1 MKNIFTLAVIIY
13 VSLFAS
19 ANNNDANGIR
29 VGQCDIKIRVVHSD
43 FPLDSV
49 EAWVQTSP
57 IFSGLFENE
66 TFHLSLQDS
75 SFVGQIP
82 TETINEIV
90 GVTFQSGE
98 KGTGRLFAVKQDT
111 ENVFDVNISR
121 DFVFDWGTTPDSEG
135 LTVDDWFNIS
145 SGVINFYSFHNL
157 ETPIEKYLD
166 WRSVR
171 EYENDTLWQKN
182 LEVAGLLPA
191 YPSWIE
197 NSLRCRFAS
206 NVTMPYVK
214 RAEIVMGIEVEEPPM
229 ESYSFLNTI
238 SYDDSFLKRVPVTG
252 LKSYLYALLRF
263 PDGGFSPIKD
273 ESVREWQSH
282 AGAKMSKV
290 IPQPTQLLLDL
301 LSAMSYV
308 EQIEIQQSQLTETQI
323 ENVTNGYRDGL
334 KDIILAKNNKLKA
347 RLSKTSEFID
357 LTDTTFLL
365 KQYIDS
371 VYPGKAV
378 IVDMWGTWCM
388 PCLDAIAQTEYIR
401 TQNDFKDIVFLYIAT
416 ETTPYQDWIRKATDI
431 NGEHIRINNNDT
443 EVIGK
448 EYNLTGFPSYL
459 FFTPNHE
466 LLKACTAFPG
476 TETYIRLANSLGK

>member
-1 MKNIFTLAVIIY
+1 MKNILALAFICF
-13 VSLFAS
+13 SLFVS
-19 ANNNDANGIR
+19 ANSDNGIR

-43 FPLDSV
+43 YPLDSIQ
-49 EAWVQTSP
+49 AWVQTSP
-57 IFSGLFENE
+57 IFSNFFDNQN
-66 TFHLSLQDS
+66 FHLELQDS
-75 SFVGQIP
+75 SFVGRIP
-82 TETINEIV
+82 TETINEII
-90 GVTFQSGE
+90 GVTFQSGD
-98 KGTGRLFAVKQDT
+98 KGTGRLLAVKQDT
-111 ENVFDVNISR
+111 ENIFDVNISR
-121 DFVFDWGTTPDSEG
+121 DFMFDWGSVPDYEG
-135 LTVDDWFNIS
+135 LTAEDWFNIS
-145 SGVINFYSFHNL
+145 SGVINFYSFHDN
-157 ETPIEKYLD
+157 ETPTEKYRD
-166 WRSVR
+166 WRIVR

-182 LEVAGLLPA
+182 LEVAGLLPS

-206 NVTMPYVK
+206 MVTMPYVK
-214 RAEIVMGIEVEEPPM
+214 RAENEMGIEVEEPPM

-263 PDGGFSPIKD
+263 PDGGFSPIRD
-273 ESVREWQSH
+273 GCVSEWQSH
-282 AGAKMSKV
+282 ARAKLSKA

-308 EQIEIQQSQLTETQI
+308 EQIEILQSPLTETQI

-334 KDIILAKNNKLKA
+334 KDIILAKNKKLNA
-347 RLSKTSEFID
+347 QLSKTSEFID
-357 LTDTTFLL
+357 LTDTTFSL

-378 IVDMWGTWCM
+378 IVDMWGTWCL

-401 TQNDFKDIVFLYIAT
+401 ANNDFQDVVFLYIAT
-416 ETTPYQDWIRKATDI
+416 EATPYQDWIRKATDI